1 MISLDEFYE
10 DFMQS
15 VLSESD
21 SRGLMK
27 SQAFFEN
34 VCEELVSIGE
44 LTPNYTFAEYQKT
57 GMEVEGYDYDEERN
71 ILSILT
77 HKFFQE
83 DEMQTLTKSIID
95 TKFKRLEGFYEK
107 CLDEL
112 YINLEETSEA
122 YSMAYNIYRYRK
134 TSLKGF
140 EPPTHGLEGRCSIQ
154 LSYRH
159 ISLYIQRSG

>member
-1 MISLDEFYE
+1 
-10 DFMQS
+10 
-15 VLSESD
+15 
-21 SRGLMK
+21 
-27 SQAFFEN
+27 
-34 VCEELVSIGE
+34 
-44 LTPNYTFAEYQKT
+44 
-57 GMEVEGYDYDEERN
+57 MEVEGYDYDEERN

-122 YSMAYNIYRYRK
+122 YSMAYNIYRYSIENKIDKIRFSIYVFNKILLMDSPKTIFIPNSFLLRK
-134 TSLKGF
+134 IDNIVEL
-140 EPPTHGLEGRCSIQ
+140 
-154 LSYRH
+154 
-159 ISLYIQRSG
+159 